1 MAEVFLA
8 MQRGPAGFQKLIVVK
23 RLRGGMGNDP
33 HFERMFLNE
42 ARLAARLNHPNVVQ
56 TFEVG
61 VDGNVHFIA
70 MEYLAGQPVNK
81 VLAHASKNRQ
91 AFPLMVRLQLV
102 SDCLAG
108 LDYAHGLTDFDGQ
121 PLGIVHR
128 DISPHNVF
136 VTYDGVTKVVD
147 FGIAKTTESPQFA
160 ELSTAGSLKGK
171 IRYMAPEQL
180 RGEPVDRRA
189 DVFSVGVLLWEAVAN
204 GNRMWADTDD
214 ITVIMQLSD
223 GIAPD
228 PQLADPNVDPD
239 LAFIMRKAL
248 AGNVADRYRS
258 AEAFRLDL
266 DRYIARLGGPAS
278 AREIGALIQSA
289 FANERQSLDRSVRD
303 AIDEAESELD
313 EAQTVLRSR
322 EDIQAAMRDSGHES
336 EAVRELF
343 RTPSSHDP
351 LPRIEHSTSAVV
363 VAPLLLS
370 ELADSNRGLVSD
382 GAGALAAPPPSGR
395 ALLLAVGALTLV
407 GACVLGALAMRPRL
421 HSQAAAA
428 NAAASNRE
436 AEARAGTA
444 ADSPKPEATAAEHQL
459 ANTENPSAAG
469 ALPDSAAPSATA
481 APSTTAATTVAAT
494 ATPPAAKLGGHTS
507 TGTWPPPKATAAP
520 AKTKAATPTPAS
532 TKPAEIAAPLHL

>member
-70 MEYLAGQPVNK
+70 MEYLAGQPLNK

-91 AFPLMVRLQLV
+91 AFPLMMRLQLV

-228 PQLADPNVDPD
+228 PALADPNVDPE
-239 LAFIMRKAL
+239 LAHIMRKAL
-248 AGNVADRYRS
+248 AGNVGDRYRS
-258 AEAFRLDL
+258 AEAFRLEL

-278 AREIGALIQSA
+278 AREIGALIHAA
-289 FANERQSLDRSVRD
+289 FTSERQSLDRAVRI
-303 AIDEAESELD
+303 AIDEAEDELD
-313 EAQTVLRSR
+313 EAQTQLRSR
-322 EDIQAAMRDSGHES
+322 DELQSAMRESGHDS
-336 EAVRELF
+336 DAIRALF
-343 RTPSSHDP
+343 RAPSSHDP

-363 VAPLLLS
+363 VAPALLAD
-370 ELADSNRGLVSD
+370 LADSNRGLVSD
-382 GAGALAAPPPSGR
+382 GALAAPPPSGR
-395 ALLLAVGALTLV
+395 ALMLAVGALTLV
-407 GACVLGALAMRPRL
+407 GACALGALAMRPRL
-421 HSQAAAA
+421 HAAA
-428 NAAASNRE
+428 NAE
-436 AEARAGTA
+436 AEVATAPAKPAATTPSAQPTASATEHPLANTDEPAAAPSVSASASAAAAATPAAVPPALGTA
-444 ADSPKPEATAAEHQL
+444 AKTGGRVSG
-459 ANTENPSAAG
+459 G
-469 ALPDSAAPSATA
+469 A
-481 APSTTAATTVAAT
+481 
-494 ATPPAAKLGGHTS
+494 
-507 TGTWPPPKATAAP
+507 WPPPKATTAAP
-520 AKTKAATPTPAS
+520 PIPKTGTPAGAAAP
-532 TKPAEIAAPLHL
+532 PAGAAPLHL